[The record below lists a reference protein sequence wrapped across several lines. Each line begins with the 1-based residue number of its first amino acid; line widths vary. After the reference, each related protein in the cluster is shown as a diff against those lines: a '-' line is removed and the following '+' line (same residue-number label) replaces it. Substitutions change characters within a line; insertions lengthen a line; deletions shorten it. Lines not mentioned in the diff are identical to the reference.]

1 MIRFVPAVRLDTPR
15 KGGYMSE
22 THEIDVY
29 FHNLWGADITDVT
42 LKFSTSKTGSGEDS
56 YTNAKIAAG
65 KQWGPLVRKYETG
78 PGSGE
83 FDYWYIEFTTA
94 GKPSGTFKGKTEF
107 ACVIDTDVPPD
118 GKIDIWISGKD
129 QAFYTGYPDSVGG
142 RPGVSG
148 YSGFP
153 KDSPGG
159 DYTCSSKLQA
169 QLPQQ
174 AMSAGC

>member
-1 MIRFVPAVRLDTPR
+1 
-15 KGGYMSE
+15 MSE
-22 THEIDVY
+22 IHKIDVY
-29 FHNLWGADITDVT
+29 FYNLWGADITDVT
-42 LKFSTSKTGSGEDS
+42 LKFRTSKTDSGEDS

-65 KQWGPLVRKYETG
+65 KQWGPLARKYETG

-148 YSGFP
+148 YTGFP

-159 DYTCSSKLQA
+159 DYTCSSKLEA